1 MPDGQ
6 SIEFSGAQIGT
17 LAGAYA
23 IWELYEF
30 DGTSTVP
37 GQFGKLW
44 ADSRPYVIDSAVA
57 TRRDIALAVT
67 AMSPMKYM
75 RKTAQYRPSVTET
88 ISFPTGT
95 AAEMLG
101 TGGVQISRVSGV
113 VPPSGDLVI
122 RVKGYVT
129 TADARSLFWNVVDT
143 DTGSTVTSRRIIDG
157 AEAAPQSKWID
168 EEFLLGGTSGQV
180 RNFAIHQLAGG
191 TGTPATYTTAGQN
204 PSRPIT
210 VEFIP
215 VN

>member
-1 MPDGQ
+1 
-6 SIEFSGAQIGT
+6 
-17 LAGAYA
+17 
-23 IWELYEF
+23 
-30 DGTSTVP
+30 
-37 GQFGKLW
+37 
-44 ADSRPYVIDSAVA
+44 
-57 TRRDIALAVT
+57 
-67 AMSPMKYM
+67 MKYM
-75 RKTAQYRPSVTET
+75 RKTAQYRPATTET